1 MNHKP
6 SGVFIYTPDGRLSTH
21 IMKTPPL
28 TPQEG
33 RRTPRDSPHARDF
46 LAYQGTYPVGPDA
59 GILTR
64 QVVGALKPAYV
75 ATRRQRP
82 SRIDGDELWKLPP
95 KLTALFGDNDD
106 PVTLLL
112 LLVVALRAAARDCAT
127 AIS

>member
-82 SRIDGDELWKLPP
+82 SRIDGDELKAGICGEQAGQSTWVAITGINSNIQWVSLPGQGSGQR
-95 KLTALFGDNDD
+95 F
-106 PVTLLL
+106 
-112 LLVVALRAAARDCAT
+112 
-127 AIS
+127 